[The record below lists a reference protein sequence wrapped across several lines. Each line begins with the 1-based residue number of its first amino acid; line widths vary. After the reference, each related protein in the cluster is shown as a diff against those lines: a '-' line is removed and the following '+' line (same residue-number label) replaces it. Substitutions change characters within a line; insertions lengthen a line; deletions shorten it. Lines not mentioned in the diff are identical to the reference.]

1 MRKNTYGTA
10 AGRIAHFAAI
20 LAMSATQLMGTG
32 ARAAADDEI
41 PIAEI
46 QRDEP
51 VNFQKEVLS
60 IFRRKCLACHNATD
74 AESDLVLE
82 TPPSILKG
90 GSQGPAV
97 VAKNSGDSLLL
108 RVASHQEEPFMPP
121 EDNKVGAMPL
131 TSDEL
136 GLIKL
141 WIDQGATG
149 EVTGNGPIQFQPLP
163 PGVQPVYAVAVS
175 PDGQYCAAGRA
186 NQVFLYHVP
195 SRREIGRL
203 TDPDLLAS
211 GVYDKPGVAHLD
223 LVQALV
229 FSPDSQVLATSG
241 YRTVKLWRRPANT
254 EKVRL
259 PGLDAPPLSVVV
271 SPDGS
276 WIAVGQE
283 NGNILVY
290 NADGTQLTRTL
301 TGHSGP
307 VTALAASADGK
318 QLYSGSKDQTIRAW
332 DPADGRMLLQIDTP
346 AEVLS
351 LARLGDGTKLASGG
365 SDNLIRLWRI
375 PVSAAAPLSEPAGPV
390 TAFALSLDRARLA
403 IAQGDGRI
411 ALVDP
416 AGLSVTQTLAGH
428 QGGVA
433 AISLNSDGSRLA
445 SVGADQMARVWD
457 TASGESPAVI
467 PVGPSAASAVALS
480 PTADRI
486 ALGRDDGSVS
496 VFALDAA
503 APRGVGGDWGAV
515 PQVAATTADGRLLAA
530 TAVADGKPVVRIV
543 DVASG
548 NVLQTLAGHEGAIT
562 SLAFSGNA
570 QRIVTGSEDRSARVW
585 NVGDGALVA
594 TIAGHN
600 AAVTAVALNADGG
613 QATTAAADKVLTVW
627 NVADGAQVRTLEGH
641 GDTIASLAYTSD
653 GSQVVSGSADGSVRV
668 YNAGD
673 GQLART
679 INAAA
684 PVVAMSISRDNARLA
699 VACRDNSVKL
709 FRLGDGNLTATLAA
723 HEAEPHWL
731 SFSPDNAR
739 LVSADPA
746 RVCVWECEKG
756 TLLEVLAGESGLAA
770 FGPDAGTL
778 VLARGDNT
786 VAAVALRFRQRL
798 GDMTMRVTDL
808 AWSPDGQGVFSS
820 SVDGTVRRFNAGD
833 GQQQFNANHGAPI
846 HALAVSADGQW
857 LATAGENA
865 QIRLWNAGNGGGAPK
880 PQLDGFAGPVRS
892 VAFSPDGKHIV
903 GGDGSNGRVLVFD
916 VADGTLVQAYSGQAA
931 PLTCVAILPTA
942 DAPPRVVSASGAGQ
956 PQVWP
961 LVADVRLAGHSQGV
975 TSLAAVG
982 NTQLLSGSP
991 DGSVRQ
997 WETTN
1002 GQTVRQMNHGGP
1014 VNAVAATADGKRF
1027 ASVSANNTAKLWN
1040 GENGQQVAE
1049 LKGDYRAT
1057 LRVEDVQRALT
1068 LAKRYVENAKADL
1081 DAANKRKTDEENN
1094 AKSLAEAMTK
1104 SKEEFDK
1111 KDEAAKK
1118 PVADKE
1124 AADKEFEVASTA
1136 RATAEETKKA
1146 ADKAATKA
1154 TEDLNKAK
1162 AESDSANKVAAEA
1175 DAKAK
1180 TAAQEAAQAKEAA
1193 DKEPE
1198 NAALKAAAEAA
1209 QKRLT
1214 EAETAKKAAD
1224 EAKAVADKKL
1234 ADTDTVKKAAD
1245 EAKNKADQDFNNAQ
1259 NTFQQA
1265 QKKSQDAAGPA
1276 NKAVQE
1282 RTAAEK
1288 ALEAATRA
1296 SERANNAAK
1305 EAAEAVPG
1313 CEAEMAKTDERAKA
1327 AEATVQETQNS
1338 VPATEKP
1345 ILAAVFAP
1353 DGTILITAGDDGI
1366 VHTWDAETGAAI
1378 ETLEGHGAPVTAL
1391 AVLGPRDILSTAR
1404 NNTAIVWDGQPE
1416 WRLERTIGS
1425 IDSPELLVDRV
1436 LALAFSSDGKLLAT
1450 GGGEPSRS
1458 GELKIWNTADGSLVR
1473 EFVDAH
1479 SDTIFG
1485 LEFSPDDKMIAS
1497 CGADRFMKTFEV
1509 ETGKFLHAFE
1519 GHTHHVLGVTW
1530 RADGRMIATSGA
1542 DNVIKVWDARTGDQL
1557 RTIQGFNK
1565 ELPSIRFV
1573 STSDNVIVAGG
1584 DTNVLMRNAA
1594 NGGNVRNYGGSS
1606 DFVYSVGASADG
1618 KTIVAG
1624 GQDGVMRIWQEG
1636 GQVIAAFEPPKADG
1650 S

>member
-1 MRKNTYGTA
+1 MRKKTHSTA
-10 AGRIAHFAAI
+10 AGQIALLAAI
-20 LAMSATQLMGTG
+20 VTMLATLFMGTG
-32 ARAAADDEI
+32 PRATADDEI
-41 PIAEI
+41 PIAQI

-51 VNFQKEVLS
+51 INFQREVLS

-82 TPPSILKG
+82 TPQSILKG
-90 GSQGPAV
+90 GALGPAV
-97 VAKNSGDSLLL
+97 VANDSGESLLL
-108 RVASHQEEPFMPP
+108 KVASHQEEPFMPP
-121 EDNKVGAMPL
+121 PDNEVGAAPL
-131 TSDEL
+131 SSDEL

-149 EVTGNGPIQFQPLP
+149 EVTGDAPVQFQPLP

-175 PDGQYCAAGRA
+175 PDGQYGAAGRA

-203 TDPDLLAS
+203 TDPELLAS
-211 GVYDKPGVAHLD
+211 GMYDKPGVAHLD

-229 FSPDSQVLATSG
+229 FSPDSQLLATSG

-254 EKVRL
+254 EKTRL
-259 PGLDAPPLSVVV
+259 PGLDAPPLSALV

-283 NGNILVY
+283 DGKVLVY
-290 NADGTQLTRTL
+290 NADGTQLAHTL
-301 TGHSGP
+301 TGHTGP

-332 DPADGRMLLQIDTP
+332 DPADGRLLLQIDTP

-375 PVSAAAPLSEPAGPV
+375 PFSAAAPLNEPAGPV
-390 TAFALSLDRARLA
+390 VAFAVSQDRARLA
-403 IAQGDGRI
+403 IAQADGRI

-416 AGLSVTQTLAGH
+416 AALNVTQTLAGH

-433 AISLNSDGSRLA
+433 AISLNGDGTQLA
-445 SVGADQMARVWD
+445 SVGADQMARVWLA
-457 TASGESPAVI
+457 ASGESPVAI
-467 PVGPSAASAVALS
+467 PVGPSPATAVAIS
-480 PTADRI
+480 PAADRI
-486 ALGRDDGSVS
+486 ARGREDGSIS
-496 VFALDAA
+496 VLALDTPD
-503 APRGVGGDWGAV
+503 PRAVGGDWGAV
-515 PQVAATTADGRLLAA
+515 PKVAATSADGRLLAA
-530 TAVADGKPVVRIV
+530 ATSADGKPVVRIV

-562 SLAFSGNA
+562 SIAFSGNA
-570 QRIVTGSEDRSARVW
+570 QRIVTGSEDRTARVW
-585 NVGDGALVA
+585 SVGDGALVA
-594 TIAGHN
+594 TIGGHN
-600 AAVTAVALNADGG
+600 AAVSAVALNADGG
-613 QATTAAADKVLTVW
+613 QATTAAADKVLAVW

-641 GDTIASLAYTSD
+641 GDVVASLAYTSD

-684 PVVAMSISRDNARLA
+684 PVAAMSISRDNARLA
-699 VACRDNSVKL
+699 VACRDHSVKL
-709 FRLGDGNLTATLAA
+709 FNFGDGNLTVTLAA
-723 HEAEPHWL
+723 HESQPHWL

-739 LVSADPA
+739 LVSADPV

-756 TLLEVLAGESGLAA
+756 ALLEVLPGEAGLAA

-778 VLARGDNT
+778 LLARGDNT

-808 AWSPDGQGVFSS
+808 AWSPDGQAVFSS
-820 SVDGTVRRFNAGD
+820 SLDGTLRRFNAGD
-833 GQQQFNANHGAPI
+833 GQQQFNANHGAAI

-865 QIRLWNAGNGGGAPK
+865 QIRVWNAANGGGAPK

-892 VAFSPDGKHIV
+892 VAFSPDGKHVV
-903 GGDGSNGRVLVFD
+903 GGDGSNGRALVFD
-916 VADGTLVQAYSGQAA
+916 VTEGTLVQAHSGQAA
-931 PLTCVAILPTA
+931 PLTGLAVLSTA
-942 DAPPRVVSASGAGQ
+942 DAPPRVVSASGEGQ

-961 LVADVRLAGHSQGV
+961 LAADVRLAGHSQGV
-975 TSLAAVG
+975 SSLAAVG
-982 NTQLLSGSP
+982 STQLLSGSA
-991 DGSVRQ
+991 DGSLRQ
-997 WETTN
+997 WESTN
-1002 GQTVRQMNHGGP
+1002 GQTIRQMNHGGP

-1057 LRVEDVQRALT
+1057 LRVEDVQRAVTLT
-1068 LAKRYVENAKADL
+1068 KRHVENAKADL

-1104 SKEEFDK
+1104 AKEEFDQK
-1111 KDEAAKK
+1111 VEAAKK
-1118 PVADKE
+1118 PEADKE
-1124 AADKEFEVASTA
+1124 AADKELEVASTA
-1136 RATAEETKKA
+1136 RATAEETKKTS
-1146 ADKAATKA
+1146 DEAATKSA
-1154 TEDLNKAK
+1154 EDLNKAK
-1162 AESDSANKVAAEA
+1162 AESDAANKAAAEA
-1175 DAKAK
+1175 DAAVK
-1180 TAAQEAAQAKEAA
+1180 TAAQAAEQAKQAA

-1209 QKRLT
+1209 QKRLA
-1214 EAETAKKAAD
+1214 EAETVKKAAD

-1234 ADTDTVKKAAD
+1234 ADTDTAKKAAD
-1245 EAKNKADQDFNNAQ
+1245 EAKNKADQEFNNAQ

-1265 QKKSQDAAGPA
+1265 QKKAQDSAGPA

-1296 SERANNAAK
+1296 SDRAAAAAK
-1305 EAAEAVPG
+1305 EAADAVPG
-1313 CEAEMAKTDERAKA
+1313 CEAEMAKTEEQAKA
-1327 AEATVQETQNS
+1327 AEAAVQETQNT

-1345 ILAAVFAP
+1345 ILATVFSP
-1353 DGTILITAGDDGI
+1353 DGAILITAGDDAV

-1378 ETLEGHGAPVTAL
+1378 ETLEGHGAPITAL
-1391 AVLGPRDILSTAR
+1391 APLGPRDILSTAR
-1404 NNTAIVWDGQPE
+1404 NNTAIVWDGQAE
-1416 WRLERTIGS
+1416 WKLQRTIGS
-1425 IDSPELLVDRV
+1425 IDSPELLIDRV
-1436 LALAFSSDGKLLAT
+1436 IALAFSSDGKLLAT

-1458 GELKIWNTADGSLVR
+1458 GELKIWNVEDGSLVR

-1497 CGADRFMKTFEV
+1497 CGADRFMKIFDV
-1509 ETGKFLHAFE
+1509 ETGTFVRAFE

-1606 DFVYSVGASADG
+1606 DFVYSVDASDDG

-1624 GQDGVMRIWQEG
+1624 GQDGVMRIWQEN
-1636 GQVIAAFEPPKADG
+1636 GQVIAAFEPPKPDG